1 MSVQLDRMIDGD
13 VEVAKALSPIKQI
26 IKSASRSAGVDF
38 RYMVNT
44 AERESSLNP
53 RLGARTS
60 SAKGLYQFTKSTW
73 AETLKA
79 HGMKYNLPSD
89 ADPMDPVANA
99 LMGAEFLK
107 DNMAYF
113 ERQRA
118 EIEAVNLK
126 RRDEAAAVAA
136 KMDGVR
142 VVLIRQASEGGHLYG
157 SVAARDIQEALRE
170 AGYKV
175 ERRQVVLNTPLK
187 SLGSYTVPVSLHPEV
202 SVDVAVVIA
211 RSAAEAEEQQ
221 KTASE
226 EQVVPAEEIFED
238 SVLEEGEETEA

>member
-1 MSVQLDRMIDGD
+1 MELILLERIEKLGQMGD
-13 VEVAKALSPIKQI
+13 VVRVKSGYARNFLLPQRKAL
-26 IKSASRSAGVDF
+26 R
-38 RYMVNT
+38 
-44 AERESSLNP
+44 
-53 RLGARTS
+53 
-60 SAKGLYQFTKSTW
+60 
-73 AETLKA
+73 
-79 HGMKYNLPSD
+79 
-89 ADPMDPVANA
+89 AN
-99 LMGAEFLK
+99 K